1 MWRFMILVVWLQFS
15 MTSSAAAQ
23 TVTAGPGQPWPA
35 RPLRIIVI
43 NAPGG
48 LPDIAA
54 RVIGGNLSK
63 PIGQPVVVENRPGG
77 GGNIAAAYVAKAA
90 PDGHTLLLTGIN
102 QAVNPTLL
110 PNPGFDYDKDLA
122 PLSMVAEGNMLLL
135 ASPSLPANNVAELV
149 ALARRKPGSISMAIA
164 PIGSPNHIGAELL
177 AQAAG
182 IELVL
187 VMYQGIA
194 PAMPDLMSGRV
205 DLAIAALGPGMPL
218 VRNGKLKALA
228 VTRLQRTELAPN
240 IPTAAES
247 GLPGFELNTW
257 VCIMTTG
264 GTPKPIQER
273 LSAEIR
279 KVLALAEVRDS
290 FAKQGAEAAGSTPEE
305 LQAYIKA
312 EALKWSIVLKNA
324 KLKQ

>member
-1 MWRFMILVVWLQFS
+1 M
-15 MTSSAAAQ
+15 
-23 TVTAGPGQPWPA
+23 
-35 RPLRIIVI
+35 I

-54 RVIGGNLSK
+54 RVIAGHLSK
-63 PIGQPVVVENRPGG
+63 PLGQPVVVENRPGG
-77 GGNIAAAYVAKAA
+77 GGNIAAAYVAKAP

-110 PNPGFDYDKDLA
+110 PNPGFDYDNDLA
-122 PLSMVAEGNMLLL
+122 ALSMVAEGNMLLL
-135 ASPSLPANNVAELV
+135 ASPSFAASSIAELI
-149 ALARRKPGSISMAIA
+149 ALAKQKPGSVSIAIA

-177 AQAAG
+177 AQVAG
-182 IELVL
+182 IDLVM

-194 PAMPDLMSGRV
+194 PAMPDLMAGRV
-205 DLAIAALGPGMPL
+205 DLAIAALGPGLPL
-218 VRNGKLKALA
+218 VRNGKVKALA
-228 VTRLQRTELAPN
+228 ATRMRRTELAPN

-264 GTPKPIQER
+264 GVLSTLQER
-273 LSAEIR
+273 LSLEIR
-279 KVLALAEVRDS
+279 KVLALAEVRDA

-305 LQAYIKA
+305 LRAHVKA
-312 EALKWSIVLKNA
+312 EALKWSNVLKRA